1 MLLIKNG
8 KILTMTGKN
17 LHNGCVLIK
26 DKKIIEINETIEETK
41 LMTVIDAKGAWVM
54 PGIIEAHCHIG
65 LSEEG
70 IRFEGDDINESTS
83 PITGHL
89 RAIDA
94 INPLDQAFKDAIAGG
109 ITSVMT
115 GQGSANVCGG
125 KFLFMKTS
133 GKCIDDMIV
142 KDEAA
147 MKVAFGENPKRVYS
161 SKQITPSTRMAT
173 AAILREALYK
183 AINYKNKKE
192 EALQKGDYFEVDLKQ
207 ECFMDVLDKKIP
219 LKAHAHRSDD
229 ILTAIRLAK
238 EFNLDMTLDHC
249 TEGHLI
255 PEYIKKS
262 GFSAIVGPSL
272 TNRSKVELKNRTFKT
287 AGVLNKYGVD
297 VAITTDHPVVPI
309 QYLPICAGFAAKEGL
324 GIEEALKAITINP
337 AKICGVEDMV
347 GSIEVGK
354 DADIAIFT
362 GNPMEVFSETLYT
375 IIDGN
380 IVYSKE

>member
-1 MLLIKNG
+1 MLLIKDG

-161 SKQITPSTRMAT
+161 SKQTTPSTRMAT

-192 EALQKGDYFEVDLKQ
+192 EVLQKGDYFEVDLKQ

-219 LKAHAHRSDD
+219 LKAHAHRADD

>member
-8 KILTMTGKN
+8 KIFTMIGKN

-161 SKQITPSTRMAT
+161 SKQTTPSTRMAT

-219 LKAHAHRSDD
+219 LKAHAHRADD

>member
-8 KILTMTGKN
+8 KIFTMTGEN

-26 DKKIIEINETIEETK
+26 DKKIIAINETIEETK

-161 SKQITPSTRMAT
+161 SKQTTPSTRMAT

-192 EALQKGDYFEVDLKQ
+192 EALQKGDYFELDLKQ

-219 LKAHAHRSDD
+219 LKAHAHRADD

-324 GIEEALKAITINP
+324 GIEESLKAITINP
-337 AKICGVEDMV
+337 AKICGVEDIV